1 MIATLQRLPQSF
13 CRQTNVFRRGNF
25 LFFSSAG
32 ESADALPRRRQKLGE
47 REAKKS
53 CFRLK
58 KNGTYIS
65 NFDESP
71 SEGLALNNLTDFG
84 FSVFFGGHMERFQ
97 KVSVKGAHV
106 VVAAFK
112 GDVRD
117 GKIGIFQE
125 IFGVIEAVL
134 VEQRGKVDGV
144 FVQIV

>member
-1 MIATLQRLPQSF
+1 ML
-13 CRQTNVFRRGNF
+13 
-25 LFFSSAG
+25 SA
-32 ESADALPRRRQKLGE
+32 E
-47 REAKKS
+47 
-53 CFRLK
+53 

>member
-1 MIATLQRLPQSF
+1 MGSKRSCF
-13 CRQTNVFRRGNF
+13 CLEKKGTYLRNF
-25 LFFSSAG
+25 DKPPSAG
-32 ESADALPRRRQKLGE
+32 P
-47 REAKKS
+47 
-53 CFRLK
+53 
-58 KNGTYIS
+58 
-65 NFDESP
+65 
-71 SEGLALNNLTDFG
+71 ALNSLTVFG

-125 IFGVIEAVL
+125 IFGVIEAIL